1 MKSRHFL
8 AEHLRSGNR
17 LVAFAIFYL
26 TLLTA
31 TFAFKAESAR
41 AGVDLG
47 VRNGLMQLSAVGY
60 SNRTYSVSSAK
71 GIDLNA
77 PISRNISTNVYFESS
92 GQEYTFGGIGLPY
105 FPLSYSTKQESADGI
120 ARVTYDDI
128 FKPFVGSSFGFG
140 RLRLRSLNS
149 IVQAQE
155 IGTAFS
161 SIDITAGFFLHL
173 ISIFSLGID
182 ASYGKVSGTSDSPVT
197 FAGSRTTMHV
207 GVYLGF

>member
-1 MKSRHFL
+1 M
-8 AEHLRSGNR
+8 
-17 LVAFAIFYL
+17 
-26 TLLTA
+26 
-31 TFAFKAESAR
+31 
-41 AGVDLG
+41 
-47 VRNGLMQLSAVGY
+47 
-60 SNRTYSVSSAK
+60 
-71 GIDLNA
+71 
-77 PISRNISTNVYFESS
+77 
-92 GQEYTFGGIGLPY
+92 
-105 FPLSYSTKQESADGI
+105 
-120 ARVTYDDI
+120 TYDDI